1 MDKTEDMKDG
11 ERHASDGT
19 LDIQPLIA
27 TLVSMASRRG
37 HKMGDLARE
46 LGVTYERLGQWRR
59 RPAEISSAGTDVYD
73 RAAKYLG
80 IPTALVMVMG
90 GKIRLSHFVW
100 PATAPVA
107 DRVARELKRL
117 RQDASLGGFVPDGL
131 SNAAPDVQL
140 FVLFLYAQISGQGAK
155 DGMGLPWLSAL
166 HQAVTGEQM
175 LRAAP
180 GWASHPNSGG
190 DRVF

>member
-1 MDKTEDMKDG
+1 MDKTEAKRED
-11 ERHASDGT
+11 RPHASNDT
-19 LDIQPLIA
+19 VDTQPLVA
-27 TLVSMASRRG
+27 ALVAAANRRG
-37 HKMGDLARE
+37 QKLGELAKA
-46 LGVTYERLGQWRR
+46 LGVTYERLSQWRR
-59 RPAEISSAGTDVYD
+59 RPSEIAVAGGDVYE

-90 GKIRLSHFVW
+90 GQIRLSHFVW

-107 DRVARELKRL
+107 DRVARELERL

-140 FVLFLYAQISGQGAK
+140 FVLFLYAQISGRGIK
-155 DGMGLPWLSAL
+155 DGMGLSWLSAL
-166 HQAVTGEQM
+166 HQAVTGEQF
-175 LRAAP
+175 LR
-180 GWASHPNSGG
+180 GASERASYPESDG